1 MAEYQPLMLRLMYRY
16 RGQAPSHSKWRYG
29 AGPVAMPLT
38 ASQPTA
44 I

>member
-1 MAEYQPLMLRLMYRY
+1 MAECQPLMLRLMYRY

-29 AGPVAMPLT
+29 DGREKVVSPLE
-38 ASQPTA
+38 